1 LKRYRVTVDIGGS
14 PRRVPGHFV
23 LTVRASSEAQA
34 RATAIDILRE
44 RGHSSLW
51 LAVAIIRV
59 EPLRGW

>member
-1 LKRYRVTVDIGGS
+1 MKRYRVTVDIGGS

-34 RATAIDILRE
+34 RATAIDILRA

-51 LAVAIIRV
+51 LAFATTRV
-59 EPLRGW
+59 EPL